1 MNSMHKHKTTM
12 PIEDA
17 RLALSN
23 QRLEDFLSS
32 LDNPENV
39 NAERVSLHQLI
50 KKTIEQLAVLEKKRL
65 GEFFED
71 DVEELCPG
79 CLLKASMRVTNTKHL
94 ANLMNEVLTLEAN

>member
-1 MNSMHKHKTTM
+1 M

-17 RLALSN
+17 RQLLAN
-23 QRLEDFLSS
+23 QRLTDFLSS
-32 LDNPENV
+32 LENPDNIS
-39 NAERVSLHQLI
+39 AERVSLHQLI
-50 KKTIEQLAVLEKKRL
+50 KKTVEQLAVLEKNRL
-65 GEFFED
+65 AEFFAD